1 MTPRAGSTATP
12 SPHTS
17 PSGLTNCRATAA
29 RASYRRHRI
38 TLAPGRRAGGPQTLT
53 RRSEGKQAPRRR
65 GRRGNRLSKTSSQA
79 ASDEMRI
86 VRKRL
91 ADGTV
96 KEYRYPRKAAAK
108 APRIA
113 AGTLDALLLAYR
125 ASPEWKALRPA
136 SRATYATYL
145 RVFDHRGDLRV
156 EEVNRR
162 LLLAARDAIAT
173 TRGNGAAN
181 GFLNTAA
188 ALFAWAVDREWVPVS
203 PAANVK
209 RLPGGHIKPW
219 TEADLAR
226 ALAAVPEE
234 YRRVLLLAAHI
245 GQRRG
250 DLVLPV
256 HAELRQEFGA
266 WRDGAP
272 DDARILVPPRAAA
285 WQPNHLSDELKRVLV
300 KAGLPGL
307 SVHGLRKLA
316 ATRLAEAGCS
326 NHEINSI
333 LGWRTL
339 AMADLYTRSAE
350 QKRLAQSAAGR
361 LETSRVKPPGNG
373 R

>member
-1 MTPRAGSTATP
+1 M
-12 SPHTS
+12 
-17 PSGLTNCRATAA
+17 
-29 RASYRRHRI
+29 
-38 TLAPGRRAGGPQTLT
+38 
-53 RRSEGKQAPRRR
+53 
-65 GRRGNRLSKTSSQA
+65 SKTSSQA
-79 ASDEMRI
+79 ASDDMRI

-181 GFLNTAA
+181 GFMNTAA

-226 ALAAVPEE
+226 ALAAVSEE

-250 DLVLPV
+250 DLCALTWANYDGDRLTLTQQKTGVELVLPV

-272 DDARILVPPRAAA
+272 DDARILVPPRAAV

-300 KAGLPGL
+300 AAGLPGL

>member
-1 MTPRAGSTATP
+1 MQHSVERSAQM
-12 SPHTS
+12 
-17 PSGLTNCRATAA
+17 
-29 RASYRRHRI
+29 
-38 TLAPGRRAGGPQTLT
+38 RRA
-53 RRSEGKQAPRRR
+53 RRDRP
-65 GRRGNRLSKTSSQA
+65 LSKTSLPA
-79 ASDEMRI
+79 ALDDMRV

-113 AGTLDALLLAYR
+113 AGTVDALLAAYR
-125 ASPEWKALRPA
+125 ISPEWKALRPA

-145 RVFDHRGDLRV
+145 RMFEHYGDMRI
-156 EEVNRR
+156 EEWTRR
-162 LLLAARDAIAT
+162 LLLSTRDAIAAK
-173 TRGNGAAN
+173 RGNGAAN
-181 GFLNTAA
+181 GFMNTAA
-188 ALFAWAVDREWVPVS
+188 ALFKWATDREWVASS
-203 PAANVK
+203 PAVNIK

-219 TEADLAR
+219 TEADLAC
-226 ALAAVPEE
+226 ALTAVPEE

-250 DLVLPV
+250 DLCALTWANYDGERLTLTQQKTGVELVLPV
-256 HAELRQEFGA
+256 HAELQFEFALWREGA
-266 WRDGAP
+266 A
-272 DDARILVPPRAAA
+272 DDSRILVPPRAKA
-285 WQPNHLSDELKRVLV
+285 WQPNHLSDELKRVLE

-326 NHEINSI
+326 THEINSI

-339 AMADLYTRSAE
+339 AMAALYTRSAE
-350 QKRLAQSAAGR
+350 QKRLAQSASER
-361 LETSRVKPPGNG
+361 LETKRVKPPGNG

>member
-1 MTPRAGSTATP
+1 M
-12 SPHTS
+12 
-17 PSGLTNCRATAA
+17 L
-29 RASYRRHRI
+29 
-38 TLAPGRRAGGPQTLT
+38 
-53 RRSEGKQAPRRR
+53 
-65 GRRGNRLSKTSSQA
+65 KTSSQA
-79 ASDEMRI
+79 ASDDMRI

-108 APRIA
+108 PSRIA
-113 AGTLDALLLAYR
+113 AGTLDALLAAYR
-125 ASPEWKALRPA
+125 RSPEWQALRPA
-136 SRATYATYL
+136 SRATYSTYL
-145 RVFDHRGDLRV
+145 RIFDHRGDMRID
-156 EEVNRR
+156 EVNRR
-162 LLLAARDAIAT
+162 LLLDMRDAVAS

-181 GFLNTAA
+181 GFMNTAA

-203 PAANVK
+203 PAANIK

-226 ALAAVPEE
+226 ALVAVPEE

-250 DLVLPV
+250 DLCALTWANYDGDRLTLTQGKTGVELVLPV

-272 DDARILVPPRAAA
+272 DDARILVPPRAKA
-285 WQPNHLSDELKRVLV
+285 WQPNHLSDELKRVLGA
-300 KAGLPGL
+300 AGLPGL

-350 QKRLAQSAAGR
+350 QKRLAKAAADR
-361 LETSRVKPPGNG
+361 LETTRVKPPGNG